1 MNLRPVQRLRPRAE
15 ASLFALVAFL
25 APALAFLVEP
35 LVARSLLPTYGGTSA
50 VWTTALVF
58 FQCTLLAGYALAH
71 VTFTRLGLQ
80 RHAWLQAGLVVAA
93 LGVLLAAPLAVP
105 SFARPPDGLPTAL
118 WLSLVLAVMV
128 GLPFLVLSSASPTT
142 QRWFAALP
150 GGTEP
155 YRLFAASNAGSLIG
169 LVAYPTLVEPNL
181 DLPDQVRWWSI
192 GFALFALAT
201 VGQAVIV
208 RWKGRVAIS
217 AMRAAEPAAAVGA
230 AQRPAGRR
238 RLSWILLAAV
248 PAALL
253 IGVTTDISTDIA
265 AVPFLW
271 IVPLTVYLAT
281 LILAYLRPAPIGQRL
296 GAVSLPVLA
305 LLVAFREI
313 GVIQLPIVA
322 AIGLLLATLAAAGL
336 ALHGRLA
343 ADRPPPEHLTEYSLF
358 VALGGAIGGIAAGV
372 LAPLLLRVPVEGLIV
387 LAVAV
392 LLASLSGPRRL
403 VSAPALV
410 AIIVAVAVGVGGAP
424 NVIRLDRSFYGV
436 YRVDEPRPGLH
447 VLTSGTTTHGRE
459 AFDGPFAGEPLSY
472 YHRAGP
478 LGEVIESMQA
488 ERPALRIGAVGL
500 GAGAIA
506 AYGRPTDSY
515 RFFEIDPTVV
525 DIARD
530 PASFRYL
537 ADSAASIEVVVADG
551 RLGLEDARAD
561 SFDLLVLDA
570 FSSDAVPVH
579 LLTTEA
585 LAIAMRTAAPGGVIA
600 VHISNRFLELE
611 PVVAAAARD
620 SGFVSIVG
628 TDLPAAELIGL
639 ADASQWVVVGR
650 AYSDVAGL
658 VAGPEWETAH
668 AEGRRAWTDRYSDL
682 LGALRG

>member
-1 MNLRPVQRLRPRAE
+1 M
-15 ASLFALVAFL
+15 SLFVLVAFL
-25 APALAFLVEP
+25 AAALAFLVEP

-58 FQCTLLAGYALAH
+58 FQCTLLAGYAWAHLA
-71 VTFTRLGLQ
+71 FTTLGVR
-80 RHAWLQAGLVVAA
+80 RHTWLQIGSAVAA
-93 LGVLLAAPLAVP
+93 LAFLVAAPLAVP
-105 SFARPPDGLPTAL
+105 SFARPPDGIPTAM
-118 WLSLVLAVMV
+118 WLAVVLGAMV

-142 QRWFAALP
+142 QRWYAALP

-169 LVAYPTLVEPNL
+169 LVAYPTFVEPNL
-181 DLPDQVRWWSI
+181 DVLDQARWWSI
-192 GFALFALAT
+192 GFAILAVAT
-201 VGQAVIV
+201 IGQAVVV
-208 RWKGRVAIS
+208 RRKGQPAIATERVA
-217 AMRAAEPAAAVGA
+217 EP
-230 AQRPAGRR
+230 RPAGRR
-238 RLSWILLAAV
+238 RLRWVLLAAV

-271 IVPLTVYLAT
+271 IAPLTVYLAT
-281 LILAYLRPAPIGQRL
+281 LILAYLRPVPIGWRL

-305 LLVAFREI
+305 LLVALREL
-313 GVIQLPIVA
+313 GVFQLSIAP

-343 ADRPPPEHLTEYSLF
+343 ADRPDPAHLTTYSLY
-358 VALGGAIGGIAAGV
+358 VALGGAVGGIAAGV
-372 LAPLLLRVPVEGLIV
+372 LAPVLFKVPVEGLIV

-392 LLASLSGPRRL
+392 LLAAPSATPAATPAGGRRL
-403 VSAPALV
+403 LGVPALV
-410 AIIVAVAVGVGGAP
+410 AIAVAVAVGVGGGP
-424 NVIRLDRSFYGV
+424 TLIRLERSFYGA
-436 YRVDEPRPGLH
+436 YRVEEPQPGLR

-459 AFDGPFAGEPLSY
+459 MLDGPYAGQPLSY

-478 LGEVIESMQA
+478 LGEVFESMQA
-488 ERPALRIGAVGL
+488 DRPGLRIGAVGL

-537 ADSAASIEVVVADG
+537 ADSAATIEVVVGDG
-551 RLGLEDARAD
+551 RLELEDTPLD

-585 LAIAMRTAAPGGVIA
+585 LATAMRTVARGGVIA
-600 VHISNRFLELE
+600 IHISNRFLDLE

-620 SGFVSIVG
+620 NGFVAIVG

-639 ADASQWVVVGR
+639 ADASRWVVVGR
-650 AYSDVAGL
+650 AYTDVADL
-658 VAGPEWETAH
+658 VTGPEWATAH
-668 AEGRRAWTDRYSDL
+668 ASDRRAWTDRYSDL
-682 LGALRG
+682 LGALRT